1 MVSSSVCTH
10 HNKQHGVQGVSKLQQ
25 GYVSN
30 GIMLSTKT
38 SPGKTATINK
48 HGHGTL
54 SSYNI

>member
-1 MVSSSVCTH
+1 MANMFSSW
-10 HNKQHGVQGVSKLQQ
+10 KQDNARGTSKLQQ
-25 GYVSN
+25 GFSN

-38 SPGKTATINK
+38 SLGKTATINK